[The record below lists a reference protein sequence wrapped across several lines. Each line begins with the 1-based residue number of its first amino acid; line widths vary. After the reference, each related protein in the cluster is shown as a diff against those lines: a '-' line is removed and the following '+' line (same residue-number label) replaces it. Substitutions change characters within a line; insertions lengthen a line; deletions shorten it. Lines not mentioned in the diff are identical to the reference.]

1 MQAVFCCI
9 TKNFPTFVLIKLW
22 KIAKTKLICQM
33 KKNYL
38 LCFLL
43 LLISHSALA
52 NGGLDSLLNVLD
64 QTIREHDV
72 SVIQRESRIR
82 HLQEL
87 AEGVEYNSAEHY
99 NLNHQIYKEYKSFIC
114 DSAIHYLNENIRIA
128 ESMQD
133 IDRQVESKLQLSYLL
148 ASAGMYTESIDVL
161 KSVDRREVASHFI
174 PDYYSCFDRVYGEL
188 SVYTQDKTLSGH
200 YWDISQAYRD
210 SLYAILPPQSDEYQA
225 MTETQLRD
233 GHKYEEALKINDLR
247 LAAAEP
253 NTPQYALVTYHRSLI
268 YKNSNDRTGEEMNL
282 CLSAISDIRSAIKD
296 HASLWMLAQL
306 LYEDGDMERAYQY
319 MRFSWNATK
328 FYNARLRSWQS
339 ADVLS
344 LIDKT
349 YQAMIEKQND
359 RLQENLLLIT
369 ALMVLLIVALAHI
382 YRQIKK
388 LSAAR
393 NHLQTANNQLNALN
407 EELKEM
413 NHCLSATNA
422 ELSESNQIKE
432 EYIARFIK
440 LCSTYINRL
449 DAYRRM
455 VNKKISAGQIAELL
469 KITRSQ
475 DALDEELEELYANFD
490 TAFLHLFPDF
500 VKKFNELLLDNEQI
514 ILKKN
519 ELLNTELRIFALIR
533 LGIEDSSQIAEFLR
547 YSVNTIYNYRAKVKN
562 KARGSREDFEDL
574 VRKIR

>member
-1 MQAVFCCI
+1 MKYKTLLVLL
-9 TKNFPTFVLIKLW
+9 FVSIP
-22 KIAKTKLICQM
+22 ISSRADKT
-33 KKNYL
+33 
-38 LCFLL
+38 
-43 LLISHSALA
+43 
-52 NGGLDSLLNVLD
+52 LDSLLNVLD
-64 QTIREHDV
+64 HTILEHETYV
-72 SVIQRESRIR
+72 AQRESRIQ
-82 HLQEL
+82 HLKEL
-87 AEGVEYNSAEHY
+87 AKDVTYNSIEHY
-99 NLNHQIYKEYKSFIC
+99 NLNNQIYKEYRVFIC

-128 ESMQD
+128 NHLQNT
-133 IDRQVESKLQLSYLL
+133 DREVESKLQLSLL
-148 ASAGMYTESIDVL
+148 LSSTGMYTESIDVL
-161 KSVDRREVASHFI
+161 KSVERQKVTPALIS
-174 PDYYSCFDRVYGEL
+174 DYYTCFDHVYGEMGF
-188 SVYTQDKTLSGH
+188 YTQDKSLSGY
-200 YWDISQAYRD
+200 YWSISSLYKD
-210 SLYAILPPQSDEYQA
+210 SLYAILPPQSEEYLV
-225 MTETQLRD
+225 MRETLLRD
-233 GHKYEEALKINDLR
+233 QHKYVEALEINNHR
-247 LAAAEP
+247 LKEAEP

-268 YKNSNDRTGEEMNL
+268 YKYTDDDIKEKQNL

-306 LYEDGDMERAYQY
+306 LYENGDMERAYQY

-359 RLQENLLLIT
+359 RLQQYLLLIT
-369 ALMVLLIVALAHI
+369 TLLILLIGALAYI
-382 YRQIKK
+382 YRQMKK
-388 LSAAR
+388 LSDAR
-393 NHLQTANNQLNALN
+393 NHLETANSQLNALN
-407 EELKEM
+407 EELRQM
-413 NHCLSATNA
+413 NDCLSSTNA

-455 VNKKISAGQIAELL
+455 VNKKVSAGQIAELL

-500 VKKFNELLLDNEQI
+500 VKKFNALLQDNEQI
-514 ILKKN
+514 ILKKD
-519 ELLNTELRIFALIR
+519 ELLNTEMRIFALIR

-562 KARGSREDFEDL
+562 KARGARDNFEDL
-574 VRKIR
+574 VRNIR

>member
-1 MQAVFCCI
+1 
-9 TKNFPTFVLIKLW
+9 
-22 KIAKTKLICQM
+22 M
-33 KKNYL
+33 KKKYL
-38 LCFLL
+38 LFLL
-43 LLISHSALA
+43 LLSFPLYTWADKT
-52 NGGLDSLLNVLD
+52 LDSLLNVLD
-64 QTIREHDV
+64 LTIREHETYV
-72 SVIQRESRIR
+72 VQRESRIR
-82 HLQEL
+82 HLKEL
-87 AEGVEYNSAEHY
+87 THGIEVNSVEHY
-99 NLNHQIYKEYKSFIC
+99 NLNSQIYKEYKAFIC
-114 DSAIHYLNENIRIA
+114 DSAIYYLNENIQIA
-128 ESMQD
+128 ERLHD
-133 IDRQVESKLQLSYLL
+133 IDRKIESQLQLSLL
-148 ASAGMYTESIDVL
+148 LSSTGMYTESIDVL
-161 KSVDRREVASHFI
+161 ESVDRQKVVSRLIA
-174 PDYYSCFDRVYGEL
+174 DYYTCFDHVYGEL

-200 YWDISQAYRD
+200 YWTISQAYKD
-210 SLYAILPPQSDEYQA
+210 SLYAILPPESEEYLMMREA
-225 MTETQLRD
+225 LLRD
-233 GHKYEEALKINDLR
+233 QHQYEEALKVNDLR
-247 LAAAEP
+247 LAETEV

-268 YKNSNDRTGEEMNL
+268 YKYSNDNLGEKQNL

-359 RLQENLLLIT
+359 RLQQNLLLIT
-369 ALMVLLIVALAHI
+369 ALLVLLIVALGYI
-382 YRQIKK
+382 YRQMKK
-388 LSAAR
+388 LADAR
-393 NHLQTANNQLNALN
+393 NHLQVANGQLNGLN
-407 EELKEM
+407 EELRQM
-413 NHCLSATNA
+413 NSCLSSTNI

-455 VNKKISAGQIAELL
+455 VNKKVSAGQIAELL

-475 DALDEELEELYANFD
+475 DALDEELEELYVNFD

-500 VKKFNELLLDNEQI
+500 VKKFNDLLQENEQI
-514 ILKKN
+514 VLKKD

>member
-1 MQAVFCCI
+1 
-9 TKNFPTFVLIKLW
+9 
-22 KIAKTKLICQM
+22 M
-33 KKNYL
+33 KKNSL
-38 LCFLL
+38 LFLVFL
-43 LLISHSALA
+43 SLPLYTWADKT
-52 NGGLDSLLNVLD
+52 LDSLLNVLD
-64 QTIREHDV
+64 RTIQEHETYV
-72 SVIQRESRIR
+72 AQRELRIG
-82 HLQEL
+82 HLKSLVNGIE
-87 AEGVEYNSAEHY
+87 VKSAEHY
-99 NLNHQIYKEYKSFIC
+99 NLNNQIYKEYRAFIC

-128 ESMQD
+128 EYLHD
-133 IDRQVESKLQLSYLL
+133 TDRKIESKLQLSLL
-148 ASAGMYTESIDVL
+148 LSSTGMYTESIDVL
-161 KSVDRREVASHFI
+161 ESVDRQEVAARLI
-174 PDYYSCFDRVYGEL
+174 PDYYTCFDHVYGEL
-188 SVYTQDKTLSGH
+188 SVYTQDKALSGH
-200 YWDISQAYRD
+200 YWSISQAYRD
-210 SLYAILPPQSDEYQA
+210 SLYAILPPASEERLLMREA
-225 MTETQLRD
+225 LLRD
-233 GHKYEEALKINDLR
+233 QHQYEEALKINDLR
-247 LAAAEP
+247 LAEMEP
-253 NTPQYALVTYHRSLI
+253 YTPQYAMATYHRSLI
-268 YKNSNDRTGEEMNL
+268 YNYSGDHLGEEKNL
-282 CLSAISDIRSAIKD
+282 CISAISDIRSAIKD

-349 YQAMIEKQND
+349 YQAMIEKQNG
-359 RLQENLLLIT
+359 RLQQYLLLIT
-369 ALMVLLIVALAHI
+369 TLLVLLIVALGYI
-382 YRQIKK
+382 YRQMKK
-388 LSAAR
+388 LADAR
-393 NHLQTANNQLNALN
+393 NHLQQANEQLNGLN
-407 EELKEM
+407 EELRQM
-413 NHCLSATNA
+413 NSCLSSTNI

-455 VNKKISAGQIAELL
+455 VNKKVSAGQIAELL

-500 VKKFNELLLDNEQI
+500 VKKFNDLLQDNERI
-514 ILKKN
+514 VLKKD

-562 KARGSREDFEDL
+562 KTRGSREDFEDL

>member
-1 MQAVFCCI
+1 M
-9 TKNFPTFVLIKLW
+9 KNR
-22 KIAKTKLICQM
+22 
-33 KKNYL
+33 Y
-38 LCFLL
+38 LL
-43 LLISHSALA
+43 LLLLVSFPVSSWA
-52 NGGLDSLLNVLD
+52 GKTLDSLLNVLN
-64 QTIREHDV
+64 QTIQEHGTYV
-72 SVIQRESRIR
+72 ALRESRIQ
-82 HLQEL
+82 HLKEL
-87 AEGVEYNSAEHY
+87 VGETTANSVECY
-99 NLNHQIYKEYKSFIC
+99 NLNNQIYKEYKAFIC

-128 ESMQD
+128 GNLQD
-133 IDRQVESKLQLSYLL
+133 TEREIESKLQLSLL
-148 ASAGMYTESIDVL
+148 LSSTGMYTESIDVL
-161 KSVDRREVASHFI
+161 KSVDRSKVPPHLI
-174 PDYYSCFDRVYGEL
+174 TDYYTCFDHVYGEMGY
-188 SVYTQDKTLSGH
+188 YTQDKLLSDYYG
-200 YWDISQAYRD
+200 DISSAYKD
-210 SLYAILPPQSDEYQA
+210 SLYTILSPDSEEYLT
-225 MTETQLRD
+225 MRETLFRD
-233 GHKYEEALKINDLR
+233 RHQYDEALEINDRR
-247 LAAAEP
+247 LAVAEP

-268 YKNSNDRTGEEMNL
+268 YKYTGDNIKEKQNL

-349 YQAMIEKQND
+349 YQAMIEKQNG
-359 RLQENLLLIT
+359 RLQQYLLLIT
-369 ALMVLLIVALAHI
+369 ALLVLLIFALGYI
-382 YRQIKK
+382 YRQMKK
-388 LSAAR
+388 LADAR

-407 EELKEM
+407 EELRQM
-413 NHCLSATNA
+413 NDCLTSTNT

-455 VNKKISAGQIAELL
+455 VNKKISSNQIADLL

-500 VKKFNELLLDNEQI
+500 VKKFNALLQDNEQI
-514 ILKKN
+514 ILKKD

-562 KARGSREDFEDL
+562 KARGSRDDFEDL

>member
-1 MQAVFCCI
+1 
-9 TKNFPTFVLIKLW
+9 
-22 KIAKTKLICQM
+22 M

-38 LCFLL
+38 LCLL
-43 LLISHSALA
+43 MIFISDSVFAK
-52 NGGLDSLLNVLD
+52 GDLDSILNVLD
-64 QTIREHDV
+64 QTIREHDAA
-72 SVIQRESRIR
+72 VIQRESRIR

-87 AEGVEYNSAEHY
+87 AEGVAYNSMEHY
-99 NLNHQIYKEYKSFIC
+99 NLNHQVYKEYKAFIC

-133 IDRQVESKLQLSYLL
+133 TDRQVESKLQLSYLL

-161 KSVDRREVASHFI
+161 KSVDRREVALNFI

-233 GHKYEEALKINDLR
+233 GHKYDEALKINDLR

-268 YKNSNDRTGEEMNL
+268 YKNNNDRTGEKMNL

-349 YQAMIEKQND
+349 YQAMIERQND

-369 ALMVLLIVALAHI
+369 ALMVLLIVALAYI
-382 YRQIKK
+382 YRQMKK

-407 EELKEM
+407 DELRQM
-413 NHCLSATNA
+413 NHCLSSTNA

-455 VNKKISAGQIAELL
+455 VNKKVSAGQITELL

-500 VKKFNELLLDNEQI
+500 VKKFNELLLDSEQI
-514 ILKKN
+514 ILKKG

-562 KARGSREDFEDL
+562 KARGSREDFEEL

>member
-1 MQAVFCCI
+1 
-9 TKNFPTFVLIKLW
+9 
-22 KIAKTKLICQM
+22 M
-33 KKNYL
+33 KKKYL
-38 LCFLL
+38 IFLL
-43 LLISHSALA
+43 LLSFSLYTRADKT
-52 NGGLDSLLNVLD
+52 LDSLLNVLD
-64 QTIREHDV
+64 LTIQEHEKYV
-72 SVIQRESRIR
+72 VQRESRIV
-82 HLQEL
+82 HLKDL
-87 AEGVEYNSAEHY
+87 VYGIAKNSTEHY
-99 NLNHQIYKEYKSFIC
+99 NLNSQLYKEYKTFIC

-128 ESMQD
+128 ERLHD
-133 IDRQVESKLQLSYLL
+133 NDRRIESKLQLSLL
-148 ASAGMYTESIDVL
+148 LSSTGMYTESIDVL
-161 KSVDRREVASHFI
+161 KSVDRREVAPQLVSE
-174 PDYYSCFDRVYGEL
+174 YYTCFNHVYGEL

-200 YWDISQAYRD
+200 YWNISQAYRD
-210 SLYAILPPQSDEYQA
+210 SLYAILPHESEEYLLMHEA
-225 MTETQLRD
+225 LLLDRHE
-233 GHKYEEALKINDLR
+233 YEEALKINDLR
-247 LAAAEP
+247 LADAEP

-268 YKNSNDRTGEEMNL
+268 YKYNDNSREEKENL

-359 RLQENLLLIT
+359 RLQQNLLLIT
-369 ALMVLLIVALAHI
+369 ALLVLLVVALGYI
-382 YRQIKK
+382 YRQMKK
-388 LSAAR
+388 LADAR
-393 NHLQTANNQLNALN
+393 NHLQVANGQLNGLN
-407 EELKEM
+407 EELRQM
-413 NHCLSATNA
+413 NSYLSATNI

-455 VNKKISAGQIAELL
+455 VNKKVSAGQIAELL

-475 DALDEELEELYANFD
+475 DVLDEELEELYANFD

-500 VKKFNELLLDNEQI
+500 VKKFNELLQDNERI
-514 ILKKN
+514 VLKKD

-547 YSVNTIYNYRAKVKN
+547 YSVNTIYNYRAKVRN
-562 KARGSREDFEDL
+562 KARGLREDFEDL

>member
-43 LLISHSALA
+43 LLISHSVLA
-52 NGGLDSLLNVLD
+52 NGGLDSLLSVLD
-64 QTIREHDV
+64 QAIREHEA

-188 SVYTQDKTLSGH
+188 SVYTQDKMLSGH

-233 GHKYEEALKINDLR
+233 GHKYDEALKINDLR

-328 FYNARLRSWQS
+328 YYNARLRSWQS

-407 EELKEM
+407 EELREM